1 MWEGG
6 NAAGRTNAHSAQM
19 VLDSVNSFSEAV
31 SSYSGPWAKALS
43 GMLADKV
50 APSYWRPNQEIIVS
64 VCSKSLER
72 ILNELSVLLQMCHA
86 CKRNFEKTGLSKH
99 HCRGCGEGFCHPC
112 SQHKVPVPARSWLQ
126 PVRVCNDCHQ
136 QLQREPNAIP
146 GKEGAQ
152 YGQHSCSVSV

>member
-1 MWEGG
+1 MQRLTLSLSLSISFCSVQVVHVWEGG

-64 VCSKSLER
+64 V
-72 ILNELSVLLQMCHA
+72 
-86 CKRNFEKTGLSKH
+86 
-99 HCRGCGEGFCHPC
+99 
-112 SQHKVPVPARSWLQ
+112 
-126 PVRVCNDCHQ
+126 
-136 QLQREPNAIP
+136 
-146 GKEGAQ
+146 
-152 YGQHSCSVSV
+152 